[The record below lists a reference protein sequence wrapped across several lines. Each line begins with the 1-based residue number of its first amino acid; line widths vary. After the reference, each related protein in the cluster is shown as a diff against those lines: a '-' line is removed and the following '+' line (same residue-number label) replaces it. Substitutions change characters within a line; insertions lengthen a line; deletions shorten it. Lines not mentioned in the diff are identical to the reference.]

1 MTDTLDSPTTDVYG
15 TPEEPLPPPMTEP
28 TPIPKPELSPC
39 PAQPC
44 PYEPPSADHTTT
56 IQPQPVAQTDSGFLP
71 NTGQSVTI
79 LAVLAA
85 LLILAGVVAW
95 WRGR

>member
-1 MTDTLDSPTTDVYG
+1 MTNPLDSPTTDVYN
-15 TPEEPLPPPMTEP
+15 TPTEPLPPPVTE
-28 TPIPKPELSPC
+28 IPKPELSPC

-44 PYEPPSADHTTT
+44 PYVEPETPVV
-56 IQPQPVAQTDSGFLP
+56 IQPSKPVQDDSGYLP

-79 LAVLAA
+79 LAVLAVI
-85 LLILAGVVAW
+85 LILAGVYAW